1 MKIICIGR
9 NYLAHVKELD
19 NALPTE
25 PMFFMKPDT
34 ALLPAGEPFP
44 YPDFSKEI
52 HYETELVL
60 RVCKTGKAIDEKSA
74 SEYYDA
80 ITVGIDF
87 TARDLQ
93 SQCKAKGH
101 PWEIAKAF
109 DYSAPIG
116 EFKKI
121 SELNHPED
129 IAFGMKL
136 NGEWVQQ
143 GYSRDMIF
151 SFDNIVAHVS
161 RFVTLNEGDC
171 IFTGTPQGVGEV
183 HVGDKL
189 LLFLEDEPMFEF
201 EIDNDNQ

>member
-9 NYLAHVKELD
+9 NYLAHIKELD
-19 NALPTE
+19 NDLPAE
-25 PMFFMKPDT
+25 PMFFMKPET
-34 ALLPAGEPFP
+34 ALLPAGESFP
-44 YPDFSKEI
+44 YPDFSKEV

-60 RVCKTGKAIDEKSA
+60 QICKSGKNIPESQA

-93 SQCKAKGH
+93 SQSKAKGH

-116 EFKKI
+116 SFKKI
-121 SELNHPED
+121 SELKHPED

-136 NGEWVQQ
+136 NGEWAQQ
-143 GYSRDMIF
+143 GHSRDMIF
-151 SFDNIVAHVS
+151 SFDRIISHVS
-161 RFVTLNEGDC
+161 RFVTLQDGDC

-183 HVGDKL
+183 HVGDVL
-189 LLFLEDEPMFEF
+189 ELFLEGEFMFCF
-201 EIDNDNQ
+201 NVR

>member
-19 NALPTE
+19 NDLPAK

-44 YPDFSKEI
+44 YPDFSNKV

-60 RVCKTGKAIDEKSA
+60 RICKTGKSIDKEKA

-80 ITVGIDF
+80 ITVGVDF

-93 SQCKAKGH
+93 SECKAKGH
-101 PWEIAKAF
+101 PWEIAKSF
-109 DYSAPIG
+109 DCSAPTG
-116 EFKKI
+116 EFKAI
-121 SELNHPED
+121 SSLKHPED

-136 NGEWVQQ
+136 NGVWVQQ
-143 GYSRDMIF
+143 GHSRDMIF
-151 SFDNIVAHVS
+151 DFNTIVSYVS
-161 RFVTLNEGDC
+161 RFVTLNPGDY

-189 LLFLEDEPMFEF
+189 QLFLEDEPMFEF
-201 EIDNDNQ
+201 DIK

>member
-1 MKIICIGR
+1 MKIICVGR
-9 NYLAHVKELD
+9 NYLAHIKELD
-19 NALPTE
+19 NDLPTE

-44 YPDFSKEI
+44 YPDFSQKI

-60 RVCKTGKAIDEKSA
+60 RICKTGKAIDEKAA
-74 SEYYDA
+74 SEYFDA
-80 ITVGIDF
+80 ITVGVDF

-109 DYSAPIG
+109 DYSAPVG

-121 SELNHPED
+121 SELKNLKD
-129 IAFGMKL
+129 ITFGMKL
-136 NGEWVQQ
+136 NGKWVQQ
-143 GYSRDMIF
+143 GHSRDMIF
-151 SFDNIVAHVS
+151 SFDKIVSYVS
-161 RFVTLNEGDC
+161 RFVTLNKGDY

-189 LLFLEDEPMFEF
+189 ELFLEGDLTFWF
-201 EIDNDNQ
+201 LVK

>member
-25 PMFFMKPDT
+25 PMFFMKPET
-34 ALLPAGEPFP
+34 ALLAPGESFP

-60 RVCKTGKAIDEKSA
+60 RICKSGKAIDEKKA

-116 EFKKI
+116 KFKKI
-121 SELNHPED
+121 RELDCPND
-129 IAFGMKL
+129 INFGMKL

-143 GYSRDMIF
+143 GHSRDMIF
-151 SFDNIVAHVS
+151 SFDKIIAHVS
-161 RFVTLNEGDC
+161 RFVTLKEGDI

-189 LLFLEDEPMFEF
+189 ELFLENEF
-201 EIDNDNQ
+201 VFGFKVK

>member
-1 MKIICIGR
+1 MKIVCIGR
-9 NYLAHVKELD
+9 NYLAHIKELD
-19 NALPTE
+19 NDLPTE
-25 PMFFMKPDT
+25 PMFFMKPET

-60 RVCKTGKAIDEKSA
+60 RICKTSRSIAEECA
-74 SEYYDA
+74 AEYYNA

-93 SQCKAKGH
+93 RECKAKGH
-101 PWEIAKAF
+101 PWEKAKAF
-109 DYSAPIG
+109 DASAPMG

-121 SELNHPED
+121 KKLKHPDD

-143 GYSRDMIF
+143 GHSRDMIF
-151 SFDNIVAHVS
+151 SFNRLVAHVS
-161 RFVTLNEGDC
+161 RFVTLEPGDC
-171 IFTGTPQGVGEV
+171 IYTGTPQGVGEV
-183 HVGDKL
+183 HVGDTL
-189 LLFLEDEPMFEF
+189 ELFLEDEPMFSF
-201 EIDNDNQ
+201 TVK

>member
-34 ALLPAGEPFP
+34 ALLPEGEPFV

-60 RVCKTGKAIDEKSA
+60 RVGKTGHHIGEDEA
-74 SEYYDA
+74 MEYVDA

-116 EFKKI
+116 KFKKI
-121 SELNHPED
+121 SELKNIED
-129 IAFGMKL
+129 ISFGMKL
-136 NGEWVQQ
+136 NGEWRQQ
-143 GYSRDMIF
+143 GHSRDMIF
-151 SFDNIVAHVS
+151 SFNRIIAHVS
-161 RFVTLNEGDC
+161 RFVTLMEGDC

-183 HVGDKL
+183 HVGDVL
-189 LLFLEDEPMFEF
+189 ELYLEGELLFLFRVK
-201 EIDNDNQ
+201 

>member
-101 PWEIAKAF
+101 PWEIAKSF
-109 DYSAPIG
+109 DFSAPIG

-121 SELNHPED
+121 NELKNPDD

-136 NGEWVQQ
+136 NGVWVQQ
-143 GYSRDMIF
+143 GHSRDMIF
-151 SFDNIVAHVS
+151 SFDRIVSHVS

-183 HVGDKL
+183 HVGDRL
-189 LLFLEDEPMFEF
+189 ELFLEGESMFGF
-201 EIDNDNQ
+201 YVK

>member
-25 PMFFMKPDT
+25 PMFFMKPET
-34 ALLPAGEPFP
+34 SLLPAGEPFP
-44 YPDFSKEI
+44 YPDFSKEV

-60 RVCKTGKAIDEKSA
+60 RICKTGKAIDEKQA

-93 SQCKAKGH
+93 SRCKAKGH

-116 EFKKI
+116 KFKKI
-121 SELNHPED
+121 SELKNADD

-143 GYSRDMIF
+143 GHSRDMIF
-151 SFDNIVAHVS
+151 SFDRIIAHVS
-161 RFVTLNEGDC
+161 RFVTLNEGD
-171 IFTGTPQGVGEV
+171 IVFTGTPQGVGEV

-189 LLFLEDEPMFEF
+189 ELFLEEKSVYVFQV
-201 EIDNDNQ
+201 N

>member
-19 NALPTE
+19 NDLPTK
-25 PMFFMKPDT
+25 PMFFMKPET

-44 YPDFSKEI
+44 YPDFSKI
-52 HYETELVL
+52 VHYETELVL
-60 RVCKTGKAIDEKSA
+60 RICKTGRTIDEKSA

-93 SQCKAKGH
+93 NQCKDKGH

-109 DYSAPIG
+109 DHSAPMG

-121 SELNHPED
+121 CELNHPDD

-136 NGEWVQQ
+136 NGEWAQQ
-143 GYSRDMIF
+143 GHSCDMIF
-151 SFDNIVAHVS
+151 GFNRIVSYVS

-183 HVGDKL
+183 HVGDRLEL
-189 LLFLEDEPMFEF
+189 LLEDEPLFEF
-201 EIDNDNQ
+201 NVI

>member
-19 NALPTE
+19 NALPTK
-25 PMFFMKPDT
+25 PMFFMKPET
-34 ALLPAGEPFP
+34 ALLPVGEAFP
-44 YPDFSKEI
+44 YPIFSQKV

-60 RVCKTGKAIDEKSA
+60 HICKSGKAIEEKTA

-93 SQCKAKGH
+93 SECKAKGH

-109 DYSAPIG
+109 DCSAPIG
-116 EFKKI
+116 SFKKI
-121 SELNHPED
+121 SALKHPED

-136 NGEWVQQ
+136 NGEWAQQ
-143 GYSRDMIF
+143 GHSRDMIF
-151 SFDNIVAHVS
+151 SFDKIVSYVS
-161 RFVTLNEGDC
+161 RFVTLNEGDI

-183 HVGDKL
+183 HAGDKL
-189 LLFLEDEPMFEF
+189 ELFLEGESVFWF
-201 EIDNDNQ
+201 RVK

>member
-25 PMFFMKPDT
+25 PMFFMKPET

-44 YPDFSKEI
+44 YPDFSHEI

-60 RVCKTGKAIDEKSA
+60 RICKTGKEIDEKMA
-74 SEYYDA
+74 SKYYDS

-93 SQCKAKGH
+93 SRCKAKGH
-101 PWEIAKAF
+101 PWEVAKAF
-109 DYSAPIG
+109 DYSAPMG

-121 SELNHPED
+121 SALKNSDD

-136 NGEWVQQ
+136 NGEWRQQ
-143 GYSRDMIF
+143 GHSRDMIF
-151 SFDNIVAHVS
+151 SFNKIIAHVS

-171 IFTGTPQGVGEV
+171 IFTGTPQGVGKV

-189 LLFLEDEPMFEF
+189 ELFLEDESMFSF
-201 EIDNDNQ
+201 CIK

>member
-19 NALPTE
+19 NDLPTE
-25 PMFFMKPDT
+25 PMFFMKPET
-34 ALLPAGEPFP
+34 ALLPIGEPFS
-44 YPDFSKEI
+44 YPDFSKKV

-60 RVCKTGKAIDEKSA
+60 RICKTGKAIDEKLA

-116 EFKKI
+116 KFKKI
-121 SELNHPED
+121 SELKNADD
-129 IAFGMKL
+129 ISFGMKL
-136 NGEWVQQ
+136 NGECVQQ
-143 GYSRDMIF
+143 GHSRDMIF
-151 SFDNIVAHVS
+151 SFDKIIAHVS
-161 RFVTLNEGDC
+161 RFVTLKEGDI

-183 HVGDKL
+183 HVGDRL
-189 LLFLEDEPMFEF
+189 ELFLEGNSMFMF
-201 EIDNDNQ
+201 QVN

>member
-1 MKIICIGR
+1 M
-9 NYLAHVKELD
+9 AHVKELD

-25 PMFFMKPDT
+25 PMFFMKPET

-60 RVCKTGKAIDEKSA
+60 HICKTGKTIDEKSA
-74 SEYYDA
+74 CEYYDA
-80 ITVGIDF
+80 ITVGVDF

-101 PWEIAKAF
+101 PWEMAKAF

-116 EFKKI
+116 KFKKI
-121 SELNHPED
+121 RELDCPND
-129 IAFGMKL
+129 INFGMKL

-143 GYSRDMIF
+143 GHSRDMIF
-151 SFDNIVAHVS
+151 SFDKIIAHVS
-161 RFVTLNEGDC
+161 RFVTLNEGDI

-183 HVGDKL
+183 HVGDSL
-189 LLFLEDEPMFEF
+189 ELFLENEPMFWF
-201 EIDNDNQ
+201 YVK

>member
-44 YPDFSKEI
+44 YPNFSKEI

-101 PWEIAKAF
+101 PWEIAKSF
-109 DYSAPIG
+109 DFSAPIG

-121 SELNHPED
+121 NELKNPDD

-136 NGEWVQQ
+136 NGVWVQQ
-143 GYSRDMIF
+143 GHSRDMIF
-151 SFDNIVAHVS
+151 SFDRIVSHVS

-183 HVGDKL
+183 HVGDRL
-189 LLFLEDEPMFEF
+189 ELFLEGESMFGFYVE
-201 EIDNDNQ
+201 

>member
-44 YPDFSKEI
+44 YPNFSKVI

-101 PWEIAKAF
+101 PWEIAKSF
-109 DYSAPIG
+109 DFSAPIG

-121 SELNHPED
+121 NELKNPDD

-136 NGEWVQQ
+136 NGVWVQQ
-143 GYSRDMIF
+143 GHSRDMIF
-151 SFDNIVAHVS
+151 SFDRIVSHVS
-161 RFVTLNEGDC
+161 RFVTLKEGDC

-183 HVGDKL
+183 HVGDRL
-189 LLFLEDEPMFEF
+189 ELFLEGESMFGF
-201 EIDNDNQ
+201 YVK

>member
-34 ALLPAGEPFP
+34 ALLPASAPFP
-44 YPDFSKEI
+44 YPDFSHEI

-60 RVCKTGKAIDEKSA
+60 RVCKTGKAIEEKTA

-101 PWEIAKAF
+101 PWEIAKSF

-121 SELNHPED
+121 NALRNPED

-143 GYSRDMIF
+143 GHSRDMIF
-151 SFDNIVAHVS
+151 DFNRIVSHVS

-183 HVGDKL
+183 HVGDRL
-189 LLFLEDEPMFEF
+189 ELFLEDKPMFEF
-201 EIDNDNQ
+201 EIK

>member
-19 NALPTE
+19 NDLPTE
-25 PMFFMKPDT
+25 PMFFMKPAT
-34 ALLPAGEPFP
+34 ALLLPHNPFF

-60 RVCKTGKAIDEKSA
+60 RICKPGRSIDEKFA
-74 SEYYDA
+74 SNYYDA

-93 SQCKAKGH
+93 RECKAKGH

-109 DYSAPIG
+109 DSSAPIG

-121 SELNHPED
+121 STLKNPDD

-136 NGEWVQQ
+136 NDEWVQQ
-143 GYSRDMIF
+143 GHSRDMIL
-151 SFDNIVAHVS
+151 SFDRIISHVS
-161 RFVTLNEGDC
+161 RFVTLKEGDY

-189 LLFLEDEPMFEF
+189 ELFLEDELVFWF
-201 EIDNDNQ
+201 RVK